1 MSPQKVLA
9 YAPPT
14 PPKGNHRYVFSVFEQ
29 PGGQTLSLRPPMQRG
44 GFKTRNFAKE
54 CGLHL
59 VGATFFYAAHQDK
72 K

>member
-1 MSPQKVLA
+1 MAA

-14 PPKGNHRYVFSVFEQ
+14 PPKGTHRYVFSVFEQ
-29 PGGQTLSLRPPMQRG
+29 PHSLSLRPPMQRG

-54 CGLHL
+54 VGLTL
-59 VGATFFYAAHQDK
+59 VGATFFYAAHQEK